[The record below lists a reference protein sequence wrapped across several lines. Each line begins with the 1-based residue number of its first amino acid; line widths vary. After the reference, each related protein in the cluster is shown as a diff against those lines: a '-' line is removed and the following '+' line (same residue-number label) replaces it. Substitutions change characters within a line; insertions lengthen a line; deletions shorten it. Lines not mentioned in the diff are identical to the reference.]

1 MVVYLFLLRYE
12 PAKRILV
19 KQYYST
25 VEMNNARLNNV
36 AARESSIQLVLQL
49 ILITHQYLHIP
60 MSDFTFDKITFWNTK
75 ITASSQWIFGLVLQ
89 AMI

>member
-25 VEMNNARLNNV
+25 VEMNIARLNNV